1 MAVDSPPDET
11 SFRKSKCSSDLGSGC
26 GSTALLLNVNAL
38 DPEQSPQVWMSA
50 LHLPIEMAERE
61 AEWSFVLE
69 HLDSFKSRSGQLDW
83 KENGVPGRL
92 VPHLASR

>member
-1 MAVDSPPDET
+1 MRIEVNIFRLLSQCCVYIAV
-11 SFRKSKCSSDLGSGC
+11 LVI
-26 GSTALLLNVNAL
+26 NVNAA
-38 DPEQSPQVWMSA
+38 DPEPSPQVWMSA

-69 HLDSFKSRSGQLDW
+69 HLDSFKFRSGQLDW
-83 KENGVPGRL
+83 EENGVPGRL